1 MRAVPPYKD
10 LTFSHQI
17 IVHLTT
23 ESIRKV
29 FKQVYSVKKNEH
41 CANLEI
47 VQTMV
52 NSIVIYKSYI
62 HTMPVRN
69 EKFYGFQK
77 HFKELKS
84 SKYKIQLRNI

>member
-29 FKQVYSVKKNEH
+29 FKQVYSVKKMNT
-41 CANLEI
+41 
-47 VQTMV
+47 VQT
-52 NSIVIYKSYI
+52 
-62 HTMPVRN
+62 
-69 EKFYGFQK
+69 
-77 HFKELKS
+77 LK
-84 SKYKIQLRNI
+84 